1 MTNDVAKKLLQ
12 QIKEI
17 NEAYAMHLDLSEGR
31 MPCSITDDPL
41 NDYSHWHDK
50 TGPYEEREEEDCFD
64 AFREERERAGSP
76 EPDSNEPDDYESKT
90 HGY

>member
-1 MTNDVAKKLLQ
+1 MTNDIAKQLLQ

-17 NEAYAMHLDLSEGR
+17 NEAYAMQLDLSDGR

-50 TGPYEEREEEDCFD
+50 TGPYAQHEEEDCFD
-64 AFREERERAGSP
+64 AYRNERA
-76 EPDSNEPDDYESKT
+76 PDPDPNEPNNYESKS